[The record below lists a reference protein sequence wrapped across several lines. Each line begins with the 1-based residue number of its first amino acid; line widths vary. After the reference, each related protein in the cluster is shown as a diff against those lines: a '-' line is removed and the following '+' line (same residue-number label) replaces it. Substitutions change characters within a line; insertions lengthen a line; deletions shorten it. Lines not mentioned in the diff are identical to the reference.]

1 MNDPMSMKLGMER
14 CISCGHRWIDYEGV
28 REKCYICGSST
39 IAECLSL
46 LEIRDAINSL
56 RKEDKKYLDKHAK
69 RTVILKQRYREIAEL
84 YLQRAQEIYTKI
96 KEHYSKGNLTDK
108 VIDQL
113 ILAFRLFSELGLY
126 KPAVSIAYMT
136 GIGYAQRGVEKEVHT
151 IEDLTDLVAARQW
164 FIRLGTKEW
173 EAAVNLHIGQK
184 SMSAIST
191 DSAFLQSMLQVSLWH
206 FYKARDYYFENKNTN
221 MVERVKFDIERAT
234 QLLASYT
241 SGASQVEA
249 AKIAAQSTVEHGEK
263 IRRGLETLGR
273 SVQYGLSSLGEHIE
287 ACGGSLSRAMQSASL
302 ALSSNVSNTMYTIAG
317 TSKFRGRSLDK
328 RMSEVGKLISSSA
341 SQVPEDYLQPVKEL
355 GAKFALGGSAAANE
369 GASITKESAVSSL
382 SDSIMPEAKK
392 SEEGMKHLDE
402 PTIKLTGTLLDTLV
416 TKGLGKVLEQIG
428 TTEKQKGIF

>member
-273 SVQYGLSSLGEHIE
+273 SVQFGLSSLGEHIE